1 MKADYLIAGVDI
13 GGSHITTGLIDMN
26 DIKLLKET
34 VIRRRLN
41 SQGSAEEILKV
52 WIETLK
58 DVIAQSPVEITKI
71 GFAMPGPFDYEKGI
85 CRIKGFNKYEAL
97 YEMNIRNI
105 LSEALQLEP
114 ENILFRND
122 AEAFLDGELLGG
134 AAKGFLHAIGITLG
148 TGLGSSISHNGITV
162 DAELSVTNYQGEII
176 EEFVSTRGLL
186 RTYKELTGKMLKEAK
201 QISDRYETDID
212 ARKTFSIFSQ
222 DLSWFLQKFISQENP
237 DVLVIGGNII
247 NSWDLFMNDVI
258 KHLEFTVTKMP
269 VIVKALL
276 GEDAALIGGACNFQ
290 DQAVHIEK

>member
-1 MKADYLIAGVDI
+1 MKTEYLIAGVDI
-13 GGSHITTGLIDMN
+13 GGSHITAGLINMN

-41 SQGSAEEILKV
+41 SQGSAEEILQV
-52 WIETLK
+52 WIEALK

-122 AEAFLDGELLGG
+122 AEAFLDGELYGG

-162 DAELSVTNYQGEII
+162 DAELSVTDYYGEMI

-186 RTYKELTGKMLKEAK
+186 RAYKELTGNILKDAK
-201 QISDRYETDID
+201 EISDRYETDIN
-212 ARKTFSIFSQ
+212 ARKTFLIFSQ
-222 DLSWFLQKFISQENP
+222 HLSWFLQKFISQENP

-258 KHLEFTVTKMP
+258 KHLESTGTKMP

-276 GEDAALIGGACNFQ
+276 GEDAALIGGACCFQ
-290 DQAVHIEK
+290 NQSVQVER